1 MATSQRFIIAAYN
14 TGLQNNIKPFMI
26 PEEAFAKLQNMYVWR
41 SRVRKRVGSSF
52 LFGTSSSNDQL
63 YSRLRIK
70 LNSTNG
76 SGNASG
82 TVPGSFAASPSSGT
96 LLNRIG
102 VMFSIGSQIF
112 TVPDLGTPVTM
123 LNTGIGTATYDTT
136 NGAYTFTGV
145 TASEDIYFY
154 PTLPVMGFGILNTN
168 TVNFDRYIGFD
179 TQFAYEYK
187 SNGGWERLATGAAT
201 WTGDDSNFF
210 YSSNYRSVTSNDLV
224 MFTTNFNTTTGSD
237 GDGIR
242 YFDGTTWTQFTQ
254 SWSAAANTAI
264 LNARI
269 VIQFKGRLLLFNT
282 WEQPGAATRVNYQ
295 NRVRYSAIG
304 NPVAVDAWYDQTSGV
319 YGKGGA
325 IDAPTQQII
334 ISAQILKDRMI
345 VYFERSTWELVYTNN
360 EILPFRWQ
368 NINIELGS
376 ESTFSLVPFDRGI
389 IGIGE
394 VGIHIT
400 NGINVQRID
409 TKIPDQVYDIQNMN
423 NGTERVQGIRDYD
436 AELVYWAIPSVD
448 SSNPNL
454 VYPNQILV
462 YNYVND
468 SWSLWDDSIT
478 AFGYINLNN
487 AVTWGQL
494 DTITWQE
501 WNTPWGAGQNQAR
514 QIRVMAGNQE
524 GFTFYMSRD
533 ISRNAPSRQ
542 ITKLTLLTGQIQF
555 TVINHN
561 FTVGDWVLLE
571 NITGTGN
578 LSSLNGKIFQIAL
591 VFDVN
596 TFNITLHEENPPII
610 YSGTYS
616 GAGTIAEVNNIDIL
630 TKQYNFF
637 LEQGRSFSIDQ
648 INFLVERTPTPPA
661 EQMGGQVTI
670 ATFPNSG
677 VYDTANF
684 ILETSPYDSIYYP
697 YEQFQDVLWHSIY
710 PNVQGAF
717 IQLGILWSDEQMID
731 PNISLEDFTF
741 HAMLFYTSLT
751 SDRLQ

>member
-70 LNSTNG
+70 LNSTDG
-76 SGNASG
+76 SGNQTG
-82 TVPGSFAASPSSGT
+82 TIPGAVPLTNFGQ
-96 LLNRIG
+96 
-102 VMFSIGSQIF
+102 MFSIGSQIF
-112 TVPDLGTPVTM
+112 TVDDFGTPRTM
-123 LNTGIGTATYDTT
+123 LNTGIGTGTFNTT
-136 NGAYTFTGV
+136 TGAYVFTGV
-145 TASEDIYFY
+145 TASTDIYYY
-154 PTLPVMGFGILNTN
+154 PAQPVMGFGILNTN

-187 SNGGWERLATGAAT
+187 ANGGWERLDVGAAT
-201 WTGDDSNFF
+201 WTGNDSDFF
-210 YSSNYRSVTSNDLV
+210 YSCSYRGADVNDLV

-254 SWSAAANTAI
+254 SWSSSPNTAI

-269 VIQFKGRLLLFNT
+269 IIQFKGRLLLFNT
-282 WEQPGAATRVNYQ
+282 WEQPGSATRVNYQ
-295 NRVRYSAIG
+295 SRVRYSATG
-304 NPVAVDAWYDQTSGV
+304 NPIATDAWYNVVGGV
-319 YGKGGA
+319 YSKGGSL
-325 IDAPTQQII
+325 DAPTQEII

-394 VGIHIT
+394 VGIHVT

-454 VYPNQILV
+454 IYPNQVLV

-487 AVTWGQL
+487 AVTWSQL

-542 ITKLTLLTGQIQF
+542 ITKLALLTGQIQF